1 MTDHIETAINEIAN
15 VIYERCGRDM
25 DGYSLESHY
34 RETIRNTLLR
44 LMATAVSPEKTL
56 AQARAEV
63 RDGKNT
69 KHGMKCPCCDKH
81 TQVYRRN
88 ISSNTINW
96 FFGFIQKYDALGDP
110 NAYAYVTDLKTNP
123 NGDIQAPPGG
133 DYAKLEWWGLMES
146 EGVGL
151 REDGSPRTGRWRPTK
166 LGRQFVRNEVRVRMY
181 IWEYMSEPIENQP
194 SCEMILLQ
202 DIEDVNFDFRSIL
215 HPANPNFGW

>member
-1 MTDHIETAINEIAN
+1 MTDRIEATIDEIEAILFTPGGLGLI
-15 VIYERCGRDM
+15 GTKD
-25 DGYSLESHY
+25 
-34 RETIRNTLLR
+34 REKFRNALLR

-56 AQARAEV
+56 AQARAEM

-96 FFGFIQKYDALGDP
+96 FHGFIQKYDKLVEAHGDAT
-110 NAYAYVTDLKTNP
+110 AYAYVTDLKTNP

-133 DYAKLEWWGLMES
+133 DYAKLEWWGLMQS

-151 REDGSPRTGRWRPTK
+151 REDGSPRTGRWRPTE
-166 LGRQFVRNEVRVRMY
+166 LGRKFVRNEVRVRMY

-215 HPANPNFGW
+215 HPANCSVG